1 MGRTNDLLVA
11 LTNSGSKMFNVTH
24 IEGELMDAD
33 GKLTVLSLP
42 KYDYGQSL
50 GPREQRSFR
59 FPMELDAEQKLGEY
73 TLVARIYYAT
83 RDKQPFVT
91 AVVHDV
97 VELVPPLPT
106 GELMKKLQ
114 LGVGVA
120 GVLALVALV
129 GKALLGGGSSPAA
142 GEKKSARKAAAAAP
156 SGGGEPVNEW
166 LKDTLAGSEN
176 KSPRKAKKKA

>member
-1 MGRTNDLLVA
+1 M
-11 LTNSGSKMFNVTH
+11 
-24 IEGELMDAD
+24 
-33 GKLTVLSLP
+33 
-42 KYDYGQSL
+42 
-50 GPREQRSFR
+50 
-59 FPMELDAEQKLGEY
+59 
-73 TLVARIYYAT
+73 
-83 RDKQPFVT
+83 
-91 AVVHDV
+91 
-97 VELVPPLPT
+97 ELVPPLPT

-120 GVLALVALV
+120 GGLALVALV